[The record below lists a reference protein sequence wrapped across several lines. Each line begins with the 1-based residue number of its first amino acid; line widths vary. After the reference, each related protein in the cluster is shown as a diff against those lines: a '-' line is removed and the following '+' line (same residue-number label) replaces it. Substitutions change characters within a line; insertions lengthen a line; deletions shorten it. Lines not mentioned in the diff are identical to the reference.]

1 MMNERGK
8 ITYPAPTVCEDEILR
23 YAGCRKADEATL
35 SLLRDCLEE
44 ALPVL
49 SYTVCYRLCSL
60 SVENGVCRIGDRE
73 FMSQKLALR
82 LSGCDKAVLFAATVG
97 VGLDRLIAKYGRLSP
112 AKGLMMQA
120 IGAER
125 IEALCDAFCKDVAEQ
140 TKQALTPRFSPG
152 YGDLPLEIQPTIV
165 ALTDAQKQIGIGL
178 TESLLM
184 TPSKS
189 VTAIIGLANDT
200 TNTCQTKSCSD
211 CDAVDCDFR
220 RTL

>member
-35 SLLRDCLEE
+35 TLLRDCLEE

-49 SYTVCYRLCSL
+49 SYTVCYRLCPL
-60 SVENGVCRIGDRE
+60 SVEDGICHIGEQE
-73 FMSQKLALR
+73 FVSQKLALH
-82 LSGCDKAVLFAATVG
+82 LSGCDRAILFAATVG

-140 TKQALTPRFSPG
+140 TEQTLTTRFSPG

-165 ALTDAQKQIGIGL
+165 ALTDGQKQIGIGL
-178 TESLLM
+178 TDSLLM

-189 VTAIIGLANDT
+189 VTAIIGLANHT
-200 TNTCQTKSCSD
+200 ANTSQTKSCND
-211 CDAVDCDFR
+211 CDAVDCTFR